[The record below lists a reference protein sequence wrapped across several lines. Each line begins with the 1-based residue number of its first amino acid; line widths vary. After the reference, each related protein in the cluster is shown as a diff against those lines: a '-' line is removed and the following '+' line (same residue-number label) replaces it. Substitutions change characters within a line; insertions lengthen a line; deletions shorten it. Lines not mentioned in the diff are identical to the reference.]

1 MKDRLASNAN
11 WQDGHRS
18 NLPLFLGPWS
28 RLRQLISFRRVCLLT
43 PEIVRAIAILLAVL
57 GAFFL
62 SLGAQFQNDAVTKH
76 YVPKTKKISALRF
89 RQILD
94 LMRRP
99 KWLTGTSFLL
109 LAALFQLGA
118 LALAPLIVVQP
129 IGALALI
136 LTSVMNARIYNV
148 KLDSK
153 TLAAIA
159 IILLGVAAFVSLAA
173 TSAVSTEM
181 SDQKLLQVV
190 GIMILLL
197 AVFGLSFSWSKGN
210 VGPLAYI
217 LGAGVLYGF
226 TASLAKVVIQRLYQG
241 DYNLLTLLAVG
252 ALLGAIF
259 LGGWFVQ
266 NAYASG
272 PPDLVIAGLTV
283 VDPAVAVGIGIVILG
298 EASKADVTQVTGFI
312 IAGAIAM
319 AGVLMLSKVHPQ
331 LVGER
336 TQ

>member
-1 MKDRLASNAN
+1 M
-11 WQDGHRS
+11 
-18 NLPLFLGPWS
+18 
-28 RLRQLISFRRVCLLT
+28 LT
-43 PEIVRAIAILLAVL
+43 PELIRALAILLAVM
-57 GAFFL
+57 GAFCL
-62 SLGAQFQNDAVTKH
+62 SVGAQFQNDAVIEN
-76 YVPKTKKISALRF
+76 YVPKKRKISALRF

-94 LMRRP
+94 LIRRP
-99 KWLTGTSFLL
+99 RWLAGTSFLL

-136 LTSVMNARIYNV
+136 LTSILNARIYKV
-148 KLDSK
+148 KLDGK
-153 TLAAIA
+153 TLAAIS
-159 IILLGVAAFVSLAA
+159 IILLGVASFVSVAA

-190 GIMILLL
+190 GIMILIL
-197 AVFGLSFSWSKGN
+197 AVFGLLFAWSRGN
-210 VGPLAYI
+210 VGPLSYI

-226 TASLAKVVIQRLYQG
+226 TASLAKVVIQRVYQG
-241 DYNLLTLLAVG
+241 DYNLLTLMAVG

-298 EASKADVTQVTGFI
+298 EASNADITQVTGFMFS
-312 IAGAIAM
+312 GMIAM
-319 AGVLMLSKVHPQ
+319 AGVLMLSRVHPQ
-331 LVGER
+331 LVGEK
-336 TQ
+336 TE

>member
-1 MKDRLASNAN
+1 M
-11 WQDGHRS
+11 
-18 NLPLFLGPWS
+18 
-28 RLRQLISFRRVCLLT
+28 LT
-43 PEIVRAIAILLAVL
+43 PEMIRAIAILLAVL

-62 SLGAQFQNDAVTKH
+62 SLGAQFQNDAVTRH
-76 YVPKTKKISALRF
+76 YVPKTRKISALRF
-89 RQILD
+89 SQILE
-94 LMRRP
+94 LMKRP
-99 KWLTGTSFLL
+99 RWLTGTSFLL

-136 LTSVMNARIYNV
+136 LTSVLNARIYKV
-148 KLDSK
+148 KLDGK
-153 TLAAIA
+153 TLGAIA
-159 IILLGVAAFVSLAA
+159 VILLGVASFVSLAA

-197 AVFGLSFSWSKGN
+197 AIFGLSFAWSRGN

-226 TASLAKVVIQRLYQG
+226 TASLAKVVIQRIYQA
-241 DYNLLTLLAVG
+241 DFNLLTLLAVG

-298 EASKADVTQVTGFI
+298 EASKADVAQASGFI

>member
-1 MKDRLASNAN
+1 M
-11 WQDGHRS
+11 
-18 NLPLFLGPWS
+18 
-28 RLRQLISFRRVCLLT
+28 LT
-43 PEIVRAIAILLAVL
+43 PEIIRAIAILLAII
-57 GAFFL
+57 GAFLL
-62 SLGAQFQNDAVTKH
+62 SLGAQFQNDAVTRH
-76 YVPKTKKISALRF
+76 YVPKTRKISALRF
-89 RQILD
+89 SQILD
-94 LMRRP
+94 LIKRP
-99 KWLTGTSFLL
+99 RWLTGTSFLL

-136 LTSVMNARIYNV
+136 LTSVLNARIYRV
-148 KLDSK
+148 RLDGK
-153 TLAAIA
+153 TLGAIA
-159 IILLGVAAFVSLAA
+159 VILLGVASFVSLAA
-173 TSAVSTEM
+173 TSAVNTEM

-197 AVFGLSFSWSKGN
+197 AVFGLSFAWSRGN

-226 TASLAKVVIQRLYQG
+226 TASLAKVVIQRLYQA
-241 DYNLLTLLAVG
+241 DFDLLTLLAVG

-298 EASKADVTQVTGFI
+298 EASKADVAQVSGFI